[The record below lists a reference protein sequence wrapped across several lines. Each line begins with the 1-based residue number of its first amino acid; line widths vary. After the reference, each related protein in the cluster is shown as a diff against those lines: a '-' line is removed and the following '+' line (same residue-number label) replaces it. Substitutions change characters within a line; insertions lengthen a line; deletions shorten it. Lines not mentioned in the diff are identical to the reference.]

1 MFRQRAA
8 EVACF
13 AFIAAVGVQLVASQT
28 LTCYISSTACTSTSV
43 SLTGTRTAG
52 QCCLNRGGKSYRIGT
67 STTCTLCVVYGFFQS
82 PNSTA
87 PSTTVYQKEG
97 SQLTGYFGFVNG
109 TFSGTHSVS
118 FSVPDNNRYIK
129 SFTTGVLNSA
139 ATRQQFTLNIIPDN
153 IALQPPLMVPVSAT
167 VDGSSEFV
175 LPFNATILD
184 ADVVTIGFRESDY
197 SVTEGASPPDQYPT
211 IKLAKDKTI
220 AQRLSIQVV
229 PLTVDQFRPLGIP
242 LPDGITFADLTNPA
256 QYIPNGPMDFNKSI
270 VNLTFTSSQTEL
282 SPNVGIVDDL
292 INEAAQQFICIVR
305 LADPSVNAS
314 GNVIIKPPS
323 TVIRIVDNDPI
334 AIGFGADTVV
344 SEQTFSVTVI
354 AQPNAVVNQ
363 AIYDKDYDIGPLSEL
378 MFTITPD
385 QQSVSIGVNI
395 YDAGLTGTLQAK
407 LVSTQVVNTPSYS
420 APHNP
425 TTILL
430 ILDNKVAIVG
440 FVDRG
445 AVVTEGKD
453 FIECVAVTN
462 PSPDLDI
469 RLSFY
474 IQVLLVPD
482 TADASDVLTSSDPII
497 LGPFDSTNRKY
508 CFSTTALAD
517 EYFEGNQTFTYSLTL
532 IGEQVPV
539 VISPNVTKVTILDNT
554 TLTIGFDPTQYAV
567 NKSDSY
573 VTFGVS
579 ILGGAAIQ
587 GASVGVM
594 FSTGDGTAL
603 AGQDYNQTAQLLSFN
618 ENTIYIPVAVG
629 IINNG
634 YYDDKISFQANL
646 ALQSA
651 AGYERFVTLR
661 PAKATATIIDDI
673 NVPTVTLTSTTYMTQ
688 KGQPAQVCVTK
699 DLATASDISGVITAY
714 PIVASNAA
722 TPVVQF
728 KNGSYPFTLVAG
740 LRVTCV
746 NITTYDDKVQADPK
760 VFNVS
765 IGPTSSTIGGAV
777 TVGSPSTAQVTIIDN
792 TVVPFSFVTNN
803 VPVPKNANTTT
814 VCLQKLGNSAQ
825 TISVTVYTTPVTAL
839 PAVDFTPVQQVLTFL
854 PSDTVK
860 CVSIPI
866 LDNGIAFTGNKTFK
880 VGFNTSSP
888 TVYPKGPTPEST
900 VNIQDQSVVRVSFTA
915 PLYVVQQSRGPATVC
930 IVATPSAAVPI
941 TVAVVAGEDPVP
953 SARAFTDF
961 SAGSYALTIPANT
974 PPQSP
979 ICTTISIAD
988 NQVALQPNKTFT
1000 VTLQPPNPR
1009 VVVSPPCQV
1018 LIVDNYVP
1026 TVTLTSTTYMTQKG
1040 QPAQVCVTKDLATAS
1055 DISGVITAYPIVASN
1070 AATPVVQFKNGSYP
1084 FTLAAGLRATCVNIT
1099 TYDDKVQADPKVFNV
1114 SIGPTSSTIG
1124 GAVTVGSP
1132 STAQVTIIDN
1142 TVVPFSFVTNNVPVP
1157 KNANTTTVCLQKL
1170 ANSAQTISVTVY
1182 TTPVTALPAVDFT
1195 PVQQVLTFLP
1205 SDTVKCV
1212 SIPIL
1217 DNGIAFTGNKTFK
1230 VGFNTS
1236 SPTVYPKGPTPEST
1250 VNIQDQSVVRVSF
1263 TAPLYVVQQSQGQAT
1278 VCIVATPSAAV
1289 PITVA
1294 VVAGEDPVP
1303 SARASTDFSAGSY
1316 ALIIP
1321 TNTPPQSPICT
1332 TISIIDNQVALQPNK
1347 TFTVTLQPPNPRV
1360 VVSPPCQV
1368 LIVDNYVP
1376 TVTLTSTTYMTQKG
1390 QPAQVCVTKDLATAS
1405 DISGVITANSI
1416 VASNAATPVV
1426 KFKNGSYPFTLAA
1439 GLRVTCVNITT
1450 YDDKVQADPKVFS
1463 VSIGPT
1469 SSTTGGAVTVGSPS
1483 TAQVTIIDNTV
1494 VPFSFV
1500 TDNVPVPKNANITTV
1515 CLQKLGNSAQTISVT
1530 VYTTPV
1536 TALPAVDFTPVQ
1548 QVLTF
1553 LPSDTVKCVSI
1564 PILDNGIAFTGN
1576 KTFKVGFN
1584 TSSPTVYPKGPTP
1597 ESTVNIQD
1605 QSVVRVSFTA
1615 PLYVVQQSRGPATV
1629 CIVATPSAAVPITM
1643 AVVAGEDPVPS
1654 ARASTDFS
1662 AGSYALTIPANTP
1675 PQSPIC
1681 TTISI
1686 VDNQVALQPNKTF
1699 TVTLQPPNPR
1709 VVVSPPCQV
1718 LIVDDHKISVT
1729 TITPNGT
1736 YPTVP
1741 QVCFKS
1747 DRNVATSTSVSIVG
1761 NIVTVLSTTRT
1772 ISTYIVFSPNKT
1784 VACVDLSN
1792 YTDILTVIVNPKP
1805 DPNLKPPVPGTD
1817 TAMIII
1823 PSTTP
1828 TPPPSNG
1835 PTVNDT
1841 VIGDP
1846 LYAVPL
1852 LLNISNPLDGPALCY
1867 EVHGTANTTFN
1878 LVSDTCTSVNAYY
1891 SPAFIGSD
1899 PIAINVITKIGIVAT
1914 DSSGVCQ
1921 WIKVEL
1927 DGCKAFVNGVQVN
1940 TSYQQADIGVR
1951 RIGDRVRVSVPNCGN
1966 PNLVSWI
1973 VCEQTSGVK
1982 MIRFVIS
1989 RGLNLRPSSHGIIG
2003 QFWNIPISMVHY
2015 SGTLPQGYDSIDPL
2029 YIITI
2034 NPPHSPSRSFLGEQ
2048 YGRTWDNTKKTC
2060 YYSGGAQGG
2069 RTGVASPD
2077 DSVIEGAYT
2086 DYITSDIFSTL
2097 FRYNQF
2103 QGCSS
2108 GSVGCTDGVPA
2119 IIQLG
2124 QQKFVTTSLLR
2135 ERWCQAGCNPAKLDE
2150 LLSVGDIQ
2158 GEKIEWEKLLAV
2170 ACTALEK
2177 VCILIVPL
2185 WCPEVLCEVLSTDSE
2200 GGGSRIPLEQ
2210 FSSLYNYLV
2219 IVDGGLS
2226 KEKVSAVMQ
2235 FLSDE
2240 AKRYGGKV
2248 GPREFTHSKCPR
2260 LDAH

>member
-1 MFRQRAA
+1 MLKVQKYSGLLLQQARLSTVPVAA
-8 EVACF
+8 ASSTYQTWFTSTDERCIRV
-13 AFIAAVGVQLVASQT
+13 VASQT
-28 LTCYISSTACTSTSV
+28 LTCYTSSTACTSTSV

-282 SPNVGIVDDL
+282 SPNVGIVDDQ

-334 AIGFGADTVV
+334 AIGFGADTYTFTKGVQTYYPDIVKLVKDNRVV

-407 LVSTQVVNTPSYS
+407 LVSTQVANTPSYS

-425 TTILL
+425 TTLLL

-482 TADASDVLTSSDPII
+482 TAVRMDLETSQASESLCIVTQSDVSCLAYSVSLHDASDVLTSSDPII

-915 PLYVVQQSRGPATVC
+915 PLYVVQQSQGSSYSVHCSYSKCCCSYNCGSGCRRR
-930 IVATPSAAVPI
+930 PSPQCSSLHRLFSWVICSHPSRPI
-941 TVAVVAGEDPVP
+941 
-953 SARAFTDF
+953 
-961 SAGSYALTIPANT
+961 LHHK
-974 PPQSP
+974 SP

-1099 TYDDKVQADPKVFNV
+1099 TYDDKVQADPKVFSV
-1114 SIGPTSSTIG
+1114 SIGPDLLHYWRCSHI
-1124 GAVTVGSP
+1124 
-1132 STAQVTIIDN
+1132 
-1142 TVVPFSFVTNNVPVP
+1142 VPFSFVTNNVPVP

-1263 TAPLYVVQQSQGQAT
+1263 TAPLYVVQQSQGPAT

-1303 SARASTDFSAGSY
+1303 SARASTGLFSWV
-1316 ALIIP
+1316 
-1321 TNTPPQSPICT
+1321 IC
-1332 TISIIDNQVALQPNK
+1332 SHHPDQ
-1347 TFTVTLQPPNPRV
+1347 
-1360 VVSPPCQV
+1360 
-1368 LIVDNYVP
+1368 Y
-1376 TVTLTSTTYMTQKG
+1376 STTESHLHNY
-1390 QPAQVCVTKDLATAS
+1390 
-1405 DISGVITANSI
+1405 
-1416 VASNAATPVV
+1416 
-1426 KFKNGSYPFTLAA
+1426 
-1439 GLRVTCVNITT
+1439 
-1450 YDDKVQADPKVFS
+1450 
-1463 VSIGPT
+1463 
-1469 SSTTGGAVTVGSPS
+1469 
-1483 TAQVTIIDNTV
+1483 
-1494 VPFSFV
+1494 
-1500 TDNVPVPKNANITTV
+1500 
-1515 CLQKLGNSAQTISVT
+1515 
-1530 VYTTPV
+1530 
-1536 TALPAVDFTPVQ
+1536 
-1548 QVLTF
+1548 
-1553 LPSDTVKCVSI
+1553 
-1564 PILDNGIAFTGN
+1564 
-1576 KTFKVGFN
+1576 FN
-1584 TSSPTVYPKGPTP
+1584 Y
-1597 ESTVNIQD
+1597 
-1605 QSVVRVSFTA
+1605 
-1615 PLYVVQQSRGPATV
+1615 
-1629 CIVATPSAAVPITM
+1629 
-1643 AVVAGEDPVPS
+1643 
-1654 ARASTDFS
+1654 
-1662 AGSYALTIPANTP
+1662 
-1675 PQSPIC
+1675 
-1681 TTISI
+1681 
-1686 VDNQVALQPNKTF
+1686 
-1699 TVTLQPPNPR
+1699 
-1709 VVVSPPCQV
+1709 
-1718 LIVDDHKISVT
+1718 
-1729 TITPNGT
+1729 
-1736 YPTVP
+1736 
-1741 QVCFKS
+1741 
-1747 DRNVATSTSVSIVG
+1747 
-1761 NIVTVLSTTRT
+1761 
-1772 ISTYIVFSPNKT
+1772 
-1784 VACVDLSN
+1784 
-1792 YTDILTVIVNPKP
+1792 
-1805 DPNLKPPVPGTD
+1805 
-1817 TAMIII
+1817 
-1823 PSTTP
+1823 
-1828 TPPPSNG
+1828 
-1835 PTVNDT
+1835 
-1841 VIGDP
+1841 
-1846 LYAVPL
+1846 
-1852 LLNISNPLDGPALCY
+1852 
-1867 EVHGTANTTFN
+1867 
-1878 LVSDTCTSVNAYY
+1878 
-1891 SPAFIGSD
+1891 
-1899 PIAINVITKIGIVAT
+1899 
-1914 DSSGVCQ
+1914 
-1921 WIKVEL
+1921 
-1927 DGCKAFVNGVQVN
+1927 
-1940 TSYQQADIGVR
+1940 
-1951 RIGDRVRVSVPNCGN
+1951 
-1966 PNLVSWI
+1966 
-1973 VCEQTSGVK
+1973 
-1982 MIRFVIS
+1982 
-1989 RGLNLRPSSHGIIG
+1989 
-2003 QFWNIPISMVHY
+2003 
-2015 SGTLPQGYDSIDPL
+2015 
-2029 YIITI
+2029 
-2034 NPPHSPSRSFLGEQ
+2034 
-2048 YGRTWDNTKKTC
+2048 
-2060 YYSGGAQGG
+2060 
-2069 RTGVASPD
+2069 
-2077 DSVIEGAYT
+2077 
-2086 DYITSDIFSTL
+2086 
-2097 FRYNQF
+2097 
-2103 QGCSS
+2103 
-2108 GSVGCTDGVPA
+2108 
-2119 IIQLG
+2119 
-2124 QQKFVTTSLLR
+2124 
-2135 ERWCQAGCNPAKLDE
+2135 
-2150 LLSVGDIQ
+2150 
-2158 GEKIEWEKLLAV
+2158 
-2170 ACTALEK
+2170 
-2177 VCILIVPL
+2177 
-2185 WCPEVLCEVLSTDSE
+2185 
-2200 GGGSRIPLEQ
+2200 
-2210 FSSLYNYLV
+2210 
-2219 IVDGGLS
+2219 
-2226 KEKVSAVMQ
+2226 
-2235 FLSDE
+2235 
-2240 AKRYGGKV
+2240 
-2248 GPREFTHSKCPR
+2248 
-2260 LDAH
+2260 